1 MTEKKLTQGSG
12 RLESLPRSWPK
23 SLPWIG
29 VAALSG
35 LMLSAPVVVSR
46 WRRRTYQK
54 QEDWMNA
61 YIRGCLSR
69 NRRSS

>member
-1 MTEKKLTQGSG
+1 MTEKKLTQARG
-12 RLESLPRSWPK
+12 RFESWPR

-46 WRRRTYQK
+46 WRRRTYQM